1 MNISSQRNS
10 LLAFGAVL
18 AALAVPATAAAD
30 NDHSRGERVEL
41 DNGRLLVDAGNGADA
56 VALRLQAG
64 DATRIQVDFGDDGS
78 AEASVL
84 RANVATIKVAGGNG
98 PDALRID
105 DTNGAFTDTI
115 PTTIAGENGGDTL
128 QGGAGAEQ
136 LKGGRGDDHVD
147 GGRGNDTGRLG
158 RGEDTFQWD
167 PGEGSDV
174 IEGRTGLDTMLF
186 NGGGGPTGDDDVV
199 MSANGGRLTF
209 FRQPANITMDTNDV
223 EVVRFNA
230 LGGSDDVTVNDLTGT
245 DVILTELELASA
257 LGGNASDGV
266 VDNVIVN
273 ATDGVDTIDLAGNGS
288 GVDVTGL
295 ASAVSV
301 THADST
307 DTLSVN
313 TLGGADNV
321 FAAGIAGAM
330 QVSVD
335 GSPL

>member
-10 LLAFGAVL
+10 LLAFGVVL
-18 AALAVPATAAAD
+18 AALAVPATAAAA

-41 DNGRLLVDAGNGADA
+41 DSGRLLVDAGNGADA

-64 DATRIQVDFGDDGS
+64 DATRIQVDFGDDGT

-84 RANVATIKVAGGNG
+84 RANVARIKVVGGNG

-115 PTTIAGENGGDTL
+115 PTTLAGENGGDTL

-186 NGGGGPTGDDDVV
+186 NGAGGDEDVV
-199 MSANGGRLTF
+199 MSANGGRLKF
-209 FRQPANITMDTNDV
+209 ERQPANIVMDTDDV
-223 EVVRFNA
+223 EIVRFNA
-230 LGGSDDVTVNDLTGT
+230 LGGLDDVTVNDLTGT
-245 DVILTELELASA
+245 DVLLTELELASA
-257 LGGNASDGV
+257 IGGNASDAV

-273 ATDGVDTIDLAGNGS
+273 APDGVDTIDLAGNGS
-288 GVDVTGL
+288 GIDVTGL

>member
-1 MNISSQRNS
+1 MTISSQRNT

-18 AALAVPATAAAD
+18 AALAVPATAAAGNGD
-30 NDHSRGERVEL
+30 SSERVEL
-41 DNGRLLVDAGNGADA
+41 DNGRLLVEAGNGADA

-78 AEASVL
+78 AEATVP
-84 RANVATIKVAGGNG
+84 RANVATIEVKGGNG

-128 QGGAGAEQ
+128 QGGAGAEL
-136 LKGGRGDDHVD
+136 LKGGRGEDHAD

-158 RGEDTFQWD
+158 RGDDTFQWD

-174 IEGRTGLDTMLF
+174 IEGRAGLDTMLF
-186 NGGGGPTGDDDVV
+186 NGAGGATGDDDVV

-245 DVILTELELASA
+245 DVLLTELELASA
-257 LGGNASDGV
+257 IGGNASDGA

-273 ATDGVDTIDLAGNGS
+273 ATNGVDTIDLAGNGS

-321 FAAGIAGAM
+321 SAAGIAGAM